1 MSELALKLIRE
12 AKETRATR
20 LDLGNC
26 GLRELP
32 DELFEL
38 TWLEELILSNEWNEY
53 SLNKKKWKRFESQ
66 NRGVANQIFNI
77 SPKMRNLNQLKR
89 LILSEQK
96 YLSNLNSL
104 QTLRNLQQL
113 SFYAT
118 QIDDLSALKELTRLQ
133 SLDASETRVSDL
145 VPLRALTQLRQ
156 LRIAETQVNDLSPI
170 KRFLNLKKISLQ
182 KTQVN
187 DLSPLEGLVN
197 VEEIYFSDTLIDDLS
212 PLKGLKKLKQIEL
225 SSTPV
230 HDLSPLKE
238 LTQLKYLDISTT
250 KVNDLSPLKELN
262 NLQHLDLSETY
273 VKDLNPLKSIIHKG
287 IPVRW
292 TKLGYGIMVQDCPL
306 NNPPQEIVEQGNKA
320 ILNYWKQIAATTFVD
335 YLGKTELTREQLTQF
350 IAVVEKMVKKLNDPI
365 LLSELNIN
373 EKSITISREFLKRI
387 DLFSLEKINKEL
399 KIDLINKTVELY
411 EAKLIIVGEG
421 ATGKTTLFEKLKDKN
436 HQIGNTPETHG
447 INIHEGLPFTHT
459 HIGDNTF
466 HANLWDFGG
475 QELQYMTHQ
484 FFLTPRALYVLMMDA
499 RRESPN
505 LAYWFKIISLL
516 GRDRED
522 STEKVRLLLVFNKRG
537 NSTGTPPQYQ
547 DQLKYYAD
555 SLDVQ
560 YLEVDFAEN
569 DYRFD
574 NLQNAIQQSLVT
586 LPIVKSQLPR
596 LWKAVREDLREEAKT
611 ENYIDTKR
619 FSAICSKHG
628 IMEEAD
634 QWLLSGYLHQLGS
647 LLHFQNDKGLRR
659 LVILSPQWAVDG
671 VYTFLSEESIARN
684 NGRFTE
690 TEFLALLARRDYNRD
705 DADVILQL
713 MTKNNFDI
721 CYEATE
727 HNYVAAQL
735 LPDNAPQ
742 YGWYPKEVLQFRYQ
756 YPIMP
761 KGLMSRLIVRLSDDI
776 ERDEISGEQI
786 VWKKGVVLHIKLKEG
801 ECRVRLREDDAES
814 KAGLRQILIDVM
826 GDRDAR
832 KYALRKVRDT
842 VDDLHKR
849 WFRSIKADEMVPCC
863 CSECTISDNPQ
874 LYKLENLLK
883 RRLKRPDT
891 SCDVSGEDLMI
902 QQLLEGVYDKGEI
915 RDMENQG
922 KYS

>member
-1 MSELALKLIRE
+1 MKQLEDLFINDQEGLIDLRPLRNVKKLRN
-12 AKETRATR
+12 
-20 LDLGNC
+20 LDVYSTQIIDLS
-26 GLRELP
+26 P
-32 DELFEL
+32 
-38 TWLEELILSNEWNEY
+38 LEELQYLQHLCIYNTKIN
-53 SLNKKKWKRFESQ
+53 
-66 NRGVANQIFNI
+66 
-77 SPKMRNLNQLKR
+77 NLQPLEGLKNLKR
-89 LILSEQK
+89 LYA
-96 YLSNLNSL
+96 YLTSINNLEPL
-104 QTLRNLQQL
+104 KKLVNLQL
-113 SFYAT
+113 LDISST
-118 QIDDLSALKELTRLQ
+118 QISDLEPLKKLVKLQ
-133 SLDASETRVSDL
+133 SLDISSTQISDLSFLNGLTYLQILRVSNSKVSDL
-145 VPLRALTQLRQ
+145 NPLSDLTQLKS
-156 LRIAETQVNDLSPI
+156 LSLSNTQVSDLSPI
-170 KRFLNLKKISLQ
+170 KDLFKKADFKIECTNCPLTTPPKEIVERGNDAIVSYFRQIEVSKIDKKYKFSIKIKKILSESRNTAVVLPNLDSHLMGSYIF
-182 KTQVN
+182 N
-187 DLSPLEGLVN
+187 DLSSDLFTN
-197 VEEIYFSDTLIDDLS
+197 KEEKKFDKNFYQNNISQFLFKYSGEIHFDKKTLF
-212 PLKGLKKLKQIEL
+212 P
-225 SSTPV
+225 
-230 HDLSPLKE
+230 KE
-238 LTQLKYLDISTT
+238 FF
-250 KVNDLSPLKELN
+250 KV
-262 NLQHLDLSETY
+262 
-273 VKDLNPLKSIIHKG
+273 
-287 IPVRW
+287 
-292 TKLGYGIMVQDCPL
+292 
-306 NNPPQEIVEQGNKA
+306 
-320 ILNYWKQIAATTFVD
+320 
-335 YLGKTELTREQLTQF
+335 RE
-350 IAVVEKMVKKLNDPI
+350 
-365 LLSELNIN
+365 LSELNSN
-373 EKSITISREFLKRI
+373 KRI
-387 DLFSLEKINKEL
+387 EL
-399 KIDLINKTVELY
+399 RKLNDFNGTVELY

-421 ATGKTTLFEKLKDKN
+421 ATGKTTLFEKLKDSN
-436 HQIGNTPETHG
+436 HQVGDTDETHG
-447 INIHEGLPFTHT
+447 INIHEGLPFKHN
-459 HIGDNTF
+459 HIGENIF
-466 HANLWDFGG
+466 NANLWDFGG

-516 GRDRED
+516 GRYRED

-537 NSTGTPPQYQ
+537 NTTGTPPQYQ
-547 DQLKYYAD
+547 DQLKYYED

-569 DYRFD
+569 DYRFE
-574 NLQNAIQQSLVT
+574 NLQNCIKQSLVT

-596 LWKAVREDLREEAKT
+596 LWKVVREDLREEAKT

-619 FSAICSKHG
+619 FSVICSKHG
-628 IMEEAD
+628 ITEEED

-742 YGWYPKEVLQFRYQ
+742 YKWYPKEVLQFRYQ

-761 KGLMSRLIVRLSDDI
+761 KGLMSRLIVRLSDNI
-776 ERDEISGEQI
+776 ERDKVSKEQI

-863 CSECTISDNPQ
+863 CSECTISDNPE
-874 LYKLENLLK
+874 LHKMEKLVKLRSKDKNLPI
-883 RRLKRPDT
+883 R
-891 SCDVSGEDLMI
+891 CYESGEEVSTQD
-902 QQLLEGVYDKGEI
+902 LLEGVYDKSEI
-915 RDMENQG
+915 VEKDNFG
-922 KYS
+922 KY

>member
-12 AKETRATR
+12 AKEKRLTR

-26 GLRELP
+26 GLTELP
-32 DELFEL
+32 NELFEL
-38 TWLEELILSNEWNEY
+38 TWLEELFLSNEGFYFNFEREE
-53 SLNKKKWKRFESQ
+53 SLDFKSQNNGIKNNIHSIPYEIKFLTKLKSLLLNGDRNSKGEKKWSVK
-66 NRGVANQIFNI
+66 
-77 SPKMRNLNQLKR
+77 
-89 LILSEQK
+89 
-96 YLSNLNSL
+96 
-104 QTLRNLQQL
+104 
-113 SFYAT
+113 
-118 QIDDLSALKELTRLQ
+118 DLSALKNLKQLQ
-133 SLDASETRVSDL
+133 QLSVSATYI
-145 VPLRALTQLRQ
+145 R
-156 LRIAETQVNDLSPI
+156 DLSPL
-170 KRFLNLKKISLQ
+170 RDLNQMKYLDVSETI
-182 KTQVN
+182 VD
-187 DLSPLEGLVN
+187 DLSPLENLLELQKLVIYHTTISDLMPLKKLKNLKHLYASNTPIKDIRSLSKLDKLQLLVLYNTKIKYLDSLVN
-197 VEEIYFSDTLIDDLS
+197 LKNLQQLFISSTRIRDLS
-212 PLKGLKKLKQIEL
+212 PLKNLQNLEEIHL
-225 SSTPV
+225 SSTLV
-230 HDLSPLKE
+230 SDLSPLKSHIE
-238 LTQLKYLDISTT
+238 SGI
-250 KVNDLSPLKELN
+250 E
-262 NLQHLDLSETY
+262 
-273 VKDLNPLKSIIHKG
+273 VKWNSKHWTGKG
-287 IPVRW
+287 IYVEN
-292 TKLGYGIMVQDCPL
+292 CPFIY
-306 NNPPQEIVEQGNKA
+306 PPKEIVMQGNEA
-320 ILNYWKQIAATTFVD
+320 ILRFWKQFEKSSSFIEWYEKNKNNFGFD
-335 YLGKTELTREQLTQF
+335 YLLEQYFQTTSFSIDEKIQILGRINRNGFILTEAELQ
-350 IAVVEKMVKKLNDPI
+350 KLN
-365 LLSELNIN
+365 
-373 EKSITISREFLKRI
+373 RA
-387 DLFSLEKINKEL
+387 
-399 KIDLINKTVELY
+399 VELY

-447 INIHEGLPFTHT
+447 INIFEGLPFKHT
-459 HIGDNTF
+459 LIGDNIF

-516 GRDRED
+516 GRDNAD

-537 NSTGTPPQYQ
+537 NTTGTPPQYQ
-547 DQLKYYAD
+547 DQLKYYED

-628 IMEEAD
+628 ITEEAD

-671 VYTFLSEESIARN
+671 VYTFLSEESIAGN

-690 TEFLALLARRDYNRD
+690 TEFLALLARRNYNRD
-705 DADVILQL
+705 AADVILQL

-735 LPDNAPQ
+735 LPDNAPP
-742 YGWYPKEVLQFRYQ
+742 YAWFPKEVLQFRYQ

-776 ERDEISGEQI
+776 ERDKVSKEQI

-814 KAGLRQILIDVM
+814 KTGLRQILIDVM

-863 CSECTISDNPQ
+863 CSECTVSDNPQ

-883 RRLKRPDT
+883 LKEKRQITICYSSGD
-891 SCDVSGEDLMI
+891 DVQI

>member
-1 MSELALKLIRE
+1 MSELALKLIKE
-12 AKETRATR
+12 AKEKRLTR

-26 GLRELP
+26 GLTELP

-38 TWLEELILSNEWNEY
+38 VWLEELILSSEFQEY
-53 SLNKKKWKRFESQ
+53 SLKTKEWSLAYSE
-66 NRGVANQIFNI
+66 NI
-77 SPKMRNLNQLKR
+77 GDENNIKFISLKIERLNQLKQLFIGR
-89 LILSEQK
+89 NFSSQLPLE
-96 YLSNLNSL
+96 
-104 QTLRNLQQL
+104 LRDINP
-113 SFYAT
+113 
-118 QIDDLSALKELTRLQ
+118 LKN
-133 SLDASETRVSDL
+133 
-145 VPLRALTQLRQ
+145 LTQLE
-156 LRIAETQVNDLSPI
+156 LLSFHHT
-170 KRFLNLKKISLQ
+170 KVS
-182 KTQVN
+182 
-187 DLSPLEGLVN
+187 
-197 VEEIYFSDTLIDDLS
+197 DLS
-212 PLKGLKKLKQIEL
+212 PLKDLIKLKQLEINNTKV
-225 SSTPV
+225 S
-230 HDLSPLKE
+230 DLSPLKN
-238 LTQLKYLDISTT
+238 LYQLKHLVVSNTQISNLLPLANLIELEQLYIYETQVSDLT
-250 KVNDLSPLKELN
+250 PLKDLKKLQLLWISDTLVSDLSSL
-262 NLQHLDLSETY
+262 
-273 VKDLNPLKSIIHKG
+273 KDL
-287 IPVRW
+287 
-292 TKLGYGIMVQDCPL
+292 TKLQIFDFENCPII
-306 NNPPQEIVEQGNKA
+306 NTPKEILEQGVNAIRSYFKQVEQQG
-320 ILNYWKQIAATTFVD
+320 TVD
-335 YLGKTELTREQLTQF
+335 
-350 IAVVEKMVKKLNDPI
+350 
-365 LLSELNIN
+365 
-373 EKSITISREFLKRI
+373 
-387 DLFSLEKINKEL
+387 
-399 KIDLINKTVELY
+399 LY

-421 ATGKTTLFEKLKDKN
+421 TTGKTTLFEKLKDNN
-436 HQIGNTPETHG
+436 HQIGNTLETHG
-447 INIHEGLPFTHT
+447 INIYEGLPFKHT

-537 NSTGTPPQYQ
+537 NTTGTPPQYQ
-547 DQLKYYAD
+547 DQLKYYED

-596 LWKAVREDLREEAKT
+596 LWKSVREDLREEAKT

-628 IMEEAD
+628 ITEEAD
-634 QWLLSGYLHQLGS
+634 QWSLSGYLHQLGS

-671 VYTFLSEESIARN
+671 VYTFLSEESIAGN

-690 TEFLALLARRDYNRD
+690 DAFIALLATKKYNRD

-742 YGWYPKEVLQFRYQ
+742 YSWFPKEVLQFRYQ

-776 ERDEISGEQI
+776 ERDKKSGEQI
-786 VWKKGVVLHIKLKEG
+786 VWKKGVILYIRSKEG
-801 ECRVRLREDDAES
+801 QCRVRLREDDAES

-874 LYKLENLLK
+874 LYKLGNLLK
-883 RRLKRPDT
+883 LKEKRQITICYSSGD
-891 SCDVSGEDLMI
+891 DVQI
-902 QQLLEGVYDKGEI
+902 QQLLEGVYYKGEI
-915 RDMENQG
+915 NNMENQRG
-922 KYS
+922 F

>member
-1 MSELALKLIRE
+1 MAISRLSMPDNNANLALIRINE
-12 AKETRATR
+12 AIEKRLTS

-26 GLRELP
+26 GLTELP

-38 TWLEELILSNEWNEY
+38 TWLEELILSSEWESYSYEKKQWLRFSSINNFKPNDIS
-53 SLNKKKWKRFESQ
+53 SLN
-66 NRGVANQIFNI
+66 
-77 SPKMRNLNQLKR
+77 PKIAKLVKLKT
-89 LILSEQK
+89 LILRWVENITDLNPLK
-96 YLSNLNSL
+96 NLENLTYLHV
-104 QTLRNLQQL
+104 
-113 SFYAT
+113 AHCK
-118 QIDDLSALKELTRLQ
+118 I
-133 SLDASETRVSDL
+133 SDL
-145 VPLRALTQLRQ
+145 GPLSKLKNLRLLNIAATPVADLTPLQ
-156 LRIAETQVNDLSPI
+156 DLQ
-170 KRFLNLKKISLQ
+170 NLEHVDIY
-182 KTQVN
+182 KTQV
-187 DLSPLEGLVN
+187 S
-197 VEEIYFSDTLIDDLS
+197 DLS
-212 PLKGLKKLKQIEL
+212 PLKNIIE
-225 SSTPV
+225 
-230 HDLSPLKE
+230 
-238 LTQLKYLDISTT
+238 
-250 KVNDLSPLKELN
+250 
-262 NLQHLDLSETY
+262 
-273 VKDLNPLKSIIHKG
+273 KG
-287 IPVRW
+287 IPVG
-292 TKLGYGIMVQDCPL
+292 LYNYIYGINIQRYSL
-306 NNPPQEIVEQGNKA
+306 INPPKEIAEQGNEA
-320 ILNYWKQIAATTFVD
+320 ILNYWKQNSRYVIFDKLKTQGSLRINTKVIFKED
-335 YLGKTELTREQLTQF
+335 Y
-350 IAVVEKMVKKLNDPI
+350 D
-365 LLSELNIN
+365 
-373 EKSITISREFLKRI
+373 I
-387 DLFSLEKINKEL
+387 DLVIDSINSMSISDLDKIIEDNSIEEQSGYEEL
-399 KIDLINKTVELY
+399 F

-447 INIHEGLPFTHT
+447 INIYEGLPFKHK
-459 HIGDNTF
+459 HIGDYTF

-522 STEKVRLLLVFNKRG
+522 STEKVRLLLVFNKRS

-547 DQLKYYAD
+547 DQLKYYED

-586 LPIVKSQLPR
+586 LPIVKSQLPL

-628 IMEEAD
+628 ITEEAD

-659 LVILSPQWAVDG
+659 LVILSPQWAVDC
-671 VYTFLSEESIARN
+671 VYTFLSDESIARN

-690 TEFLALLARRDYNRD
+690 TEFMTLLARRGYNRD

-727 HNYVAAQL
+727 GHYVAAQL
-735 LPDNAPQ
+735 LPDNAPP
-742 YGWYPKEVLQFRYQ
+742 YAWFPKEVLQFRYQ

-776 ERDEISGEQI
+776 ERDKESGEQI

-801 ECRVRLREDDAES
+801 DCRVRLREDDAES

-832 KYALRKVRDT
+832 KYALRKERDT

-863 CSECTISDNPQ
+863 CSECKISETPQ

>member
-12 AKETRATR
+12 AKEKRLTR

-26 GLRELP
+26 GLTELP

-38 TWLEELILSNEWNEY
+38 TWLEELILSNEGFIFDFDNNLV
-53 SLNKKKWKRFESQ
+53 SNFESQ
-66 NRGVANQIFNI
+66 NQGPPNHIMKI
-77 SPKMRNLNQLKR
+77 SSKIKQLKG
-89 LILSEQK
+89 LKTLLVNGKMTNDKWILK
-96 YLSNLNSL
+96 NINALKGLL
-104 QTLRNLQQL
+104 NLQQL
-113 SFYAT
+113 W
-118 QIDDLSALKELTRLQ
+118 LQ
-133 SLDASETRVSDL
+133 NTFVSDL
-145 VPLRALTQLRQ
+145 KPLKALNNLERLYVFRTEVQNLEPLR
-156 LRIAETQVNDLSPI
+156 
-170 KRFLNLKKISLQ
+170 
-182 KTQVN
+182 
-187 DLSPLEGLVN
+187 GLVN
-197 VEEIYFSDTLIDDLS
+197 LQKLDISHSRVE
-212 PLKGLKKLKQIEL
+212 
-225 SSTPV
+225 
-230 HDLSPLKE
+230 DLSPLKE
-238 LTQLKYLDISTT
+238 HFNNSKFN
-250 KVNDLSPLKELN
+250 VNFKN
-262 NLQHLDLSETY
+262 
-273 VKDLNPLKSIIHKG
+273 
-287 IPVRW
+287 
-292 TKLGYGIMVQDCPL
+292 CPL
-306 NNPPQEIVEQGNKA
+306 TTPPIEIGEQGNYA
-320 ILNYWKQIAATTFVD
+320 ISRYFK
-335 YLGKTELTREQLTQF
+335 
-350 IAVVEKMVKKLNDPI
+350 
-365 LLSELNIN
+365 NIN
-373 EKSITISREFLKRI
+373 QPFTIEMIDGKRIKINQQDIITIDTILDIIENSTGSSQEFITIKNIDGSEFKLFFNNIVRIIKNEKPQSDEVNLTNQNSDNELLKN
-387 DLFSLEKINKEL
+387 LSKEL
-399 KIDLINKTVELY
+399 STKYIVEAFIEEYKTLNSTVELY

-421 ATGKTTLFEKLKDKN
+421 ETGKTTLFKKLINPQYILEPLK
-436 HQIGNTPETHG
+436 ETHG
-447 INIHEGLPFTHT
+447 INIHEGLEFNH
-459 HIGDNTF
+459 HLVGENIFN
-466 HANLWDFGG
+466 ANLWDFGG

-516 GRDRED
+516 GRDNVD

-537 NSTGTPPQYQ
+537 NTTGTPPQYQ

-574 NLQNAIQQSLVT
+574 NLQKAIQQSLVT

-596 LWKAVREDLREEAKT
+596 LWKVVREDLREEAKK
-611 ENYIDTKR
+611 ECYITTKR
-619 FSAICSKHG
+619 FSDICSKHG
-628 IMEEAD
+628 ITEEAD

-690 TEFLALLARRDYNRD
+690 DEFMALLARRGYNRA

-727 HNYVAAQL
+727 GHYVAAQL
-735 LPDNAPQ
+735 LPDNAPLSIK
-742 YGWYPKEVLQFRYQ
+742 WFPRDVLQFRYQ

-776 ERDEISGEQI
+776 ERDVDSGEQI
-786 VWKKGVVLHIKLKEG
+786 VWKKGVVLHIKGKEG
-801 ECRVRLREDDAES
+801 QCRVRLREDDAES

-863 CSECTISDNPQ
+863 CSECGISETPE
-874 LYKLENLLK
+874 LHKLEKLIKLRSKDKNLPI
-883 RRLKRPDT
+883 R
-891 SCDVSGEDLMI
+891 CYESGEEVSTQD
-902 QQLLEGVYDKGEI
+902 LLEGVYDKNEI
-915 RDMENQG
+915 VEKDNFG
-922 KYS
+922 KY